1 MDRTDPLQSRAE
13 EATRAMLLQAEEA
26 QRELDR
32 MAEEADREL
41 QKQISP
47 YWDNWGKQNEDASNH

>member
-1 MDRTDPLQSRAE
+1 MDREDQLQAE
-13 EATRAMLLQAEEA
+13 AATRAMLLQAEEA
-26 QRELDR
+26 QRELDK

-47 YWDNWGKQNEDASNH
+47 YWDNWGKEHEDASNH

>member
-1 MDRTDPLQSRAE
+1 MDGKDTLQSQL
-13 EATRAMLLQAEEA
+13 EAVTRDLLLQAEEA

-47 YWDNWGKQNEDASNH
+47 YWDNWGSETA